1 MLTSILFPNY
11 YYCEIRKQWAH
22 PDIEEHFE
30 RFHEAQDWLM
40 KHGATMME
48 ECEDEREYGDYY
60 NSSYFIKFTD
70 ESDMLAFALIFSEL
84 VVR

>member
-1 MLTSILFPNY
+1 MPTSSLFPNY

-22 PDIEEHFE
+22 PDIEAHLA
-30 RFHEAQDWLM
+30 RFNEARAWLL
-40 KHGATMME
+40 KYGATLME

-70 ESDMLAFALIFSEL
+70 ESDMLAFTLQFGDL
-84 VVR
+84 VIH